1 VQGTARP
8 TYGCGCARRCL
19 FMHQALQRGEIHV
32 TSLQLA
38 PMQPD
43 ALKKKFA
50 WQPLT
55 PSGLARFASVKPGRV
70 LVVQFVFAVMACAVI
85 MRIFYATWIPV
96 MNKAVRE
103 LPMQGEIRN
112 GRLAMENAAP
122 RILAENR
129 FFGLAIDPRH
139 AGEARTAA
147 HVDAELGARDLR
159 LYSLSGYLTF
169 AYPTYRIALNHDET
183 IPAWGAWRPATIAV
197 TGGVALVWLFALWL
211 VLQSIYIWPVWFLGF
226 MANRELSF
234 RGAWCVSGAALM
246 PGALFFTLS
255 LIIYGLGW
263 LDLIQL
269 AAAAAIHLVIGW
281 IYLPFAIAKT
291 PKTLEKGAPK
301 ENPFSGAQKTKV
313 PPETNPFKK

>member
-1 VQGTARP
+1 MQ
-8 TYGCGCARRCL
+8 
-19 FMHQALQRGEIHV
+19 QALQRRLIRIP
-32 TSLQLA
+32 SRLLA

-43 ALKKKFA
+43 APKKKFA

-55 PSGLARFASVKPGRV
+55 PGGIARFASVKPGRV

-96 MNKAVRE
+96 MNQAVRE
-103 LPMQGEIRN
+103 LPMQGEIRK
-112 GRLAMENAAP
+112 GQLMMDNATP

-139 AGEARTAA
+139 VGEARTAA
-147 HVDAELGARDLR
+147 HVHAELGARGLN
-159 LYSLSGYLTF
+159 LYSLSGYVSF
-169 AYPTYRIALNHDET
+169 PYPSRARLALNHDET
-183 IPAWGAWRPATIAV
+183 IPAWGAWRPATIAAV
-197 TGGVALVWLFALWL
+197 GGLALLWLFASWL
-211 VLQSIYIWPVWFLGF
+211 ILQAVYTVPVWAMGFL
-226 MANRELSF
+226 ANRGLCL

-255 LIIYGLGW
+255 LIVYGFGW

-291 PKTLEKGAPK
+291 SKAQEKGE
-301 ENPFSGAQKTKV
+301 ENPFSGAQKSKA